1 VTKSLALLEEAFS
14 ALSLSE
20 RGQEVQD
27 NFKNLCLELFSNWP
41 ILFQYNGKSILAYI
55 NEVEYAS
62 SRFGDEIK
70 EHPLQQTIG
79 SMFVHRHPK
88 AMDKWAPPKML
99 SFDITCGSDLH
110 YGTLLVRSVELD
122 GEVVLG
128 SGRSFRKIY
137 ETLGV
142 GKEAYHELDG
152 RNLLDENSSAHFNY
166 QPRKTAVVSLLNRE
180 SIAGSGALLRA
191 SWGQS
196 VVPKKVPNIK
206 IQSED
211 VSPPTQKVQDHAARS
226 RYQSI
231 INRSFERDYEAYLF
245 DCLMQAKVKAVELE
259 KFLQFAF
266 TKSSEIEDWKETI
279 AQNMDE
285 EYTSH
290 DFLRYKNKVLEAFNE
305 NNEGLKKEFKK
316 VYRQRF
322 GERLQ
327 EAQFAE
333 FFRSAD
339 HCYYCKITLTQ
350 LKDLSE
356 RKLIKTKRKYIK
368 GKSLEIDKKDPNGFY
383 EIDNMVLCCYWC
395 NNAKTDEYTAEE
407 FLEVSRG
414 VKSVWDQRLKS
425 D

>member
-1 VTKSLALLEEAFS
+1 VTKSIALLEDAMI

-20 RGQEVQD
+20 RGHEVQD

-62 SRFGDEIK
+62 SRFGDSIK
-70 EHPLQQTIG
+70 EHSHQLTVGSLFIHRFKQT
-79 SMFVHRHPK
+79 SDV
-88 AMDKWAPPKML
+88 WAPPSMI
-99 SFDITCGSDLH
+99 SFDITCGNSEH
-110 YGTLLVRSVELD
+110 YGTLLVTSIEVE
-122 GEVVLG
+122 GETIVG
-128 SGRSFRKIY
+128 PGRSFRRIR
-137 ETLGV
+137 ETLGLD
-142 GKEAYHELDG
+142 KTTYQNLDG
-152 RNLLDENSSAHFNY
+152 QNLLDEKSHAHFIF
-166 QPRKTAVVSLLNRE
+166 QTRRPDVVSLLNRT
-180 SIAGSGALLRA
+180 SIAGAGALLKA
-191 SWGQS
+191 KWGQTTTKG
-196 VVPKKVPNIK
+196 PKIKV
-206 IQSED
+206 QSED
-211 VSPPTQKVQDHAARS
+211 VSLPTQKVQDHAASS
-226 RYQSI
+226 RYRSI

-245 DCLMQAKVKAVELE
+245 DCLMQPEKVKKVELDQ
-259 KFLQFAF
+259 FLQFAF
-266 TKSSEIEDWKETI
+266 TKSSEIEAWKEAI

-316 VYRQRF
+316 IYRQRF
-322 GERLQ
+322 GERLK
-327 EAQFAE
+327 EAQFVE

-339 HCYYCKITLTQ
+339 HCYYCKITLAQ
-350 LKDLSE
+350 LKELSE

-383 EIDNMVLCCYWC
+383 EIENMVLCCYWC

-414 VKSVWDQRLKS
+414 VKSVWDKRLKS